1 LLLDLEEGS
10 GRVAAHAAA
19 NTAVSGAVGGLSACL
34 ISLAYA
40 KMFGGGAMFDLVATM
55 NGVLSGLVAITAG
68 CATMELWGAMLTG
81 LIAGLLYLLGSR
93 LLIKLRID
101 DVVDSI
107 PVHMVNG
114 LWGMLA
120 CGLFS
125 TRQLLKITFGID
137 DPSGLLVNQIIG
149 ACCIMTWCVAM
160 SVPFF
165 LALSYCG
172 ILRSNVVAEVIGL
185 DVVNLDV
192 SKRGKAISGDIQQ
205 DIDTFR
211 DELDRNRSHHNSS
224 VATVTAEPMMMMTN
238 NRRNSHRSQS
248 ISNSNSISISIS
260 SRKQEQQPPQQL
272 TSSASVRSLYNDDP
286 EDRGDNV
293 EDRY

>member
-1 LLLDLEEGS
+1 LLLGLEEGS

-40 KMFGGGAMFDLVATM
+40 KLYGGGAMFDLVATM

-81 LIAGLLYLLGSR
+81 LIAGMLYLLGSR

-114 LWGMLA
+114 IWGMLA

-125 TRQLLKITFGID
+125 TRQLLKFTFGIE

-149 ACCIMTWCVAM
+149 VCCIITWCVAM

-185 DVVNLDV
+185 DVVNLDS

-211 DELDRNRSHHNSS
+211 DELDRNRSHHNS
-224 VATVTAEPMMMMTN
+224 VNTVTAVPMMMMMMTN
-238 NRRNSHRSQS
+238 NT
-248 ISNSNSISISIS
+248 NSNSIS
-260 SRKQEQQPPQQL
+260 SRKQQPPPPQQL
-272 TSSASVRSLYNDDP
+272 VSPAASVQSLFKDDP
-286 EDRGDNV
+286 EDRRDN
-293 EDRY
+293 DDDMY